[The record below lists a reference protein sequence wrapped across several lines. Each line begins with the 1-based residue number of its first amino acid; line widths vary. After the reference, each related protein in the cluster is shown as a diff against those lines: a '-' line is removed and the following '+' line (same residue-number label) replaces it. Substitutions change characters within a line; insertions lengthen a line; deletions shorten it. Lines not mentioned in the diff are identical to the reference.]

1 MSDDEAVVL
10 AKWGSWDALDAHLD
24 RLVTELLP
32 IVCGHNAPV
41 PAVQVKPTW
50 LARGLLGG
58 QHSGADYEP
67 AEEQRPAV
75 IGLFPAVLTDEAL
88 LRVVVTHELVHH
100 WEHLGAHGTD
110 EPSSPD
116 AAAAIIAAHFTDT
129 QRERRW
135 RAGHSSHFIAKAS
148 SVAATLGVQLRQLL
162 FS

>member
-1 MSDDEAVVL
+1 MSDEEEAVL
-10 AKWGSWDALDAHLD
+10 AKWGSWDALYTYLD
-24 RLVTELLP
+24 RLVRELSP
-32 IVCGHNAPV
+32 VVCGHHTPV
-41 PAVQVKPTW
+41 PTVEVKPTC

-67 AEEQRPAV
+67 AEGQRPAV

-88 LRVVVTHELVHH
+88 LRLVVAHELVHH
-100 WEHLGAHGTD
+100 WEHLGAQGAD
-110 EPSSPD
+110 ELPSSE
-116 AAAAIIAAHFTDT
+116 AAATIIAARFTNA

-135 RAGHSSHFIAKAS
+135 RSGHSSYFIAKAS